1 MTEMDRFN
9 GRSDQLNITLPEE
22 VFTMDEIIKY
32 VTNHPFTVLIA
43 VFCAFLITWFIFKKL
58 FKLAFFMFLI
68 FLGIC
73 GYFYLKNPDTARENI
88 GKTLETAKTK
98 TFETLEKGK
107 ATYDKGKE
115 YVEKGKKMKE
125 DVDKI
130 LGPTKETAPE
140 PEP

>member
-1 MTEMDRFN
+1 
-9 GRSDQLNITLPEE
+9 
-22 VFTMDEIIKY
+22 MDEIIKY
-32 VTNHPFTVLIA
+32 VMNHQFTVMIA
-43 VFCAFLITWFIFKKL
+43 VICAFLITWFIFKKL

-107 ATYDKGKE
+107 ATYEKGKE
-115 YVEKGKKMKE
+115 YVEKGKKMAE
-125 DVDKI
+125 DADKI
-130 LGPTKETAPE
+130 LNTDKETTQKP
-140 PEP
+140 